1 MNDDL
6 SISMQIY
13 YFYAHSISQQT
24 YIQSQ
29 PLMGTDAEF
38 TWVDCY
44 RDDVINRLE
53 QWQQEVYD
61 CTQIRLN
68 ELHIK
73 DIQNIEHPCTF
84 DTMDDY
90 DLLIFRKLI
99 TPDDQISNSEDALEK
114 HEQIFG
120 LTTTPVSFITTSNFL
135 ITVRERG
142 NHALENYALRVQM
155 IAAKPADEQNKPRKL
170 ASSALD
176 LQLRLLNSMVDD
188 YLDLRAPLTKRVEF
202 WQQELLQGNRRFT
215 RWQQLFQENMAFQ
228 QVENLCEEQ
237 IDVLQELRGEII
249 ENHGHIKSK
258 KRVEKQDIILVRI
271 NDLVSHVERIQKY
284 IARLNTAIQSAID
297 LHFSAISNQTN
308 ENMRILA
315 IITAVFAPLTLLT
328 GVYGMNFDYIPGLKN
343 PIGFWVML
351 SSMLICTIVLLI
363 YFYRRHLVGR
373 GERSVIDMLA
383 QQHKNQHVNLLWF
396 LDYEPIK
403 QTLKE
408 VEKITRLK

>member
-258 KRVEKQDIILVRI
+258 KRVEKQDIILV
-271 NDLVSHVERIQKY
+271 
-284 IARLNTAIQSAID
+284 
-297 LHFSAISNQTN
+297 
-308 ENMRILA
+308 
-315 IITAVFAPLTLLT
+315 
-328 GVYGMNFDYIPGLKN
+328 
-343 PIGFWVML
+343 
-351 SSMLICTIVLLI
+351 
-363 YFYRRHLVGR
+363 
-373 GERSVIDMLA
+373 
-383 QQHKNQHVNLLWF
+383 
-396 LDYEPIK
+396 
-403 QTLKE
+403 
-408 VEKITRLK
+408 

>member
-1 MNDDL
+1 
-6 SISMQIY
+6 MQIF
-13 YFYAHSISQQT
+13 YFYAHSVSQQT
-24 YIQSQ
+24 YIQAQ
-29 PLMGTDAEF
+29 PIADLEPEF

-61 CTQIRLN
+61 CTQLRLN

-99 TPDDQISNSEDALEK
+99 TPNDQILNSDDALEK

-120 LTTTPVSFITTSNFL
+120 LTTTPVSFITTSNVL

-142 NHALENYALRVQM
+142 NHALESYASRVQM
-155 IAAKPADEQNKPRKL
+155 IASKPIDEQNKPRKL
-170 ASSALD
+170 ATSALD

-202 WQQELLQGNRRFT
+202 WQQELLQGKRRFT
-215 RWQQLFQENMAFQ
+215 LWQQLFQENMAFQ
-228 QVENLCEEQ
+228 QVENVCEEQ

-258 KRVEKQDIILVRI
+258 KRVEKQDTILVRV

-284 IARLNTAIQSAID
+284 TARLNTAIQSAID

-328 GVYGMNFDYIPGLKN
+328 GVYGMNFEFIPGLKN
-343 PIGFWVML
+343 PIGFWIML
-351 SSMLICTIVLLI
+351 SSMLICTIVLLV

-396 LDYEPIK
+396 LDYGPIK
-403 QTLKE
+403 QTMKE
-408 VEKITRLK
+408 VEKITKLK

>member
-1 MNDDL
+1 
-6 SISMQIY
+6 MQIY
-13 YFYAHSISQQT
+13 YFYVHAASQQM
-24 YIQSQ
+24 YIQLQ
-29 PLMGTDAEF
+29 PIVNVEPEF

-44 RDDVINRLE
+44 RDDVIHGLE
-53 QWQQEVYD
+53 QWQQDVYD
-61 CTQIRLN
+61 CTQLRLN
-68 ELHIK
+68 ELHVK

-99 TPDDQISNSEDALEK
+99 TPTDQIISGDNALEE
-114 HEQIFG
+114 HERLFG
-120 LTTTPVSFITTSNFL
+120 LTTTPVSFITTNNIL
-135 ITVRERG
+135 ITIRERG
-142 NHALENYALRVQM
+142 NRALENYLTRVQT
-155 IAAKPADEQNKPRKL
+155 IAAKPVDEQNKPRKM
-170 ASSALD
+170 AASALD

-188 YLDLRAPLTKRVEF
+188 YLDLRAPLSKRVEF

-249 ENHGHIKSK
+249 ENHGHAKSK
-258 KRVEKQDIILVRI
+258 KRVGKQDIILVRI

-284 IARLNTAIQSAID
+284 TARLNNAIQSAID

-328 GVYGMNFDYIPGLKN
+328 GVYGMNFEFIPGLKN
-343 PIGFWVML
+343 PIGFWIMLIVML
-351 SSMLICTIVLLI
+351 LSTAMLIL
-363 YFYRRHLVGR
+363 YFYRRHLMGR

-408 VEKITRLK
+408 VEKMTRLK

>member
-1 MNDDL
+1 
-6 SISMQIY
+6 MQIF
-13 YFYAHSISQQT
+13 YFYAHSVSQQT
-24 YIQSQ
+24 YIQAQ
-29 PLMGTDAEF
+29 PIADLEPEF

-61 CTQIRLN
+61 CTQLRLN

-99 TPDDQISNSEDALEK
+99 TPNDQILNSDDAFEK

-120 LTTTPVSFITTSNFL
+120 LTTTPVSFITTSNVL

-142 NHALENYALRVQM
+142 NHALESYALRVQM
-155 IAAKPADEQNKPRKL
+155 IATKPTDEQNKPRKL
-170 ASSALD
+170 ATSALD

-202 WQQELLQGNRRFT
+202 WQQELLQGKRRFT
-215 RWQQLFQENMAFQ
+215 LWQQLFQENMAFQ
-228 QVENLCEEQ
+228 QVENVCEEQ

-258 KRVEKQDIILVRI
+258 KRVEKQDTILVRV

-284 IARLNTAIQSAID
+284 TARLNTAIQSAID

-328 GVYGMNFDYIPGLKN
+328 GVYGMNFEFIPGLKN
-343 PIGFWVML
+343 PIGFWIML
-351 SSMLICTIVLLI
+351 SSMLICTIVLLV

-403 QTLKE
+403 QTMKE
-408 VEKITRLK
+408 VEKITKLK

>member
-1 MNDDL
+1 MP
-6 SISMQIY
+6 IY
-13 YFYAHSISQQT
+13 YFYAHTASQQM
-24 YIQSQ
+24 YIQLQ
-29 PLMGTDAEF
+29 PIADVEPEF

-44 RDDVINRLE
+44 RDDVIHRLE
-53 QWQQEVYD
+53 KWQQDVYD
-61 CTQIRLN
+61 CTQLRLN

-99 TPDDQISNSEDALEK
+99 TPTDQIISGDNALEE
-114 HEQIFG
+114 HERLFG
-120 LTTTPVSFITTSNFL
+120 LTTTPVSFITTNNVL
-135 ITVRERG
+135 ISIRERG
-142 NHALENYALRVQM
+142 NRALENYLTRVQT
-155 IAAKPADEQNKPRKL
+155 IAAKSVDEQNKPRKL

-188 YLDLRAPLTKRVEF
+188 YLDLRAPLSKRVEF

-237 IDVLQELRGEII
+237 IDVLQELRSEII
-249 ENHGHIKSK
+249 ENHGHAKSK
-258 KRVEKQDIILVRI
+258 KRVEKQDTILVRI

-284 IARLNTAIQSAID
+284 TARLNTAIQSAID

-328 GVYGMNFDYIPGLKN
+328 GVYGMNFEFIPGLKN
-343 PIGFWVML
+343 PVGFWIMLIVML
-351 SSMLICTIVLLI
+351 ISTAILIL
-363 YFYRRHLVGR
+363 YFYRRHLMGR

-408 VEKITRLK
+408 VEKMTRLK

>member
-1 MNDDL
+1 
-6 SISMQIY
+6 MQIY
-13 YFYAHSISQQT
+13 YFYVHAASQQM
-24 YIQSQ
+24 YIQLQ
-29 PLMGTDAEF
+29 PIVNVEPEF

-44 RDDVINRLE
+44 RDDVIHRLE
-53 QWQQEVYD
+53 QWQQDVYD
-61 CTQIRLN
+61 CTQLRLN
-68 ELHIK
+68 ELHVK

-99 TPDDQISNSEDALEK
+99 TPTDQIISGDNALEE
-114 HEQIFG
+114 HERLFG
-120 LTTTPVSFITTSNFL
+120 LTTTPVSFITTNNIL
-135 ITVRERG
+135 ITIRERG
-142 NHALENYALRVQM
+142 NRALENYLTRVQT
-155 IAAKPADEQNKPRKL
+155 IAAKPVDEQNKPRKL
-170 ASSALD
+170 AASALD

-188 YLDLRAPLTKRVEF
+188 YLDLRAPLSKRVEF

-249 ENHGHIKSK
+249 ENHGHAKSK
-258 KRVEKQDIILVRI
+258 KKVGKQDIILVRI

-284 IARLNTAIQSAID
+284 TARLNNAIQSAID

-328 GVYGMNFDYIPGLKN
+328 GVYGMNFEFIPGLKN
-343 PIGFWVML
+343 PIGFWIMLIVML
-351 SSMLICTIVLLI
+351 LSTAMLIL
-363 YFYRRHLVGR
+363 YFYRRHLMGR

-408 VEKITRLK
+408 VEKMTRLK

>member
-1 MNDDL
+1 
-6 SISMQIY
+6 MQIY
-13 YFYAHSISQQT
+13 YFYVHAASQQM
-24 YIQSQ
+24 YIQLQ
-29 PLMGTDAEF
+29 PIVNVEPEF

-44 RDDVINRLE
+44 RDDVIHRLE
-53 QWQQEVYD
+53 QWQQDVYD
-61 CTQIRLN
+61 CTQLRLN
-68 ELHIK
+68 ELHVK

-99 TPDDQISNSEDALEK
+99 TPTDQIISGDNALEE
-114 HEQIFG
+114 HERLFG
-120 LTTTPVSFITTSNFL
+120 LTTTPVSFITTNNIV
-135 ITVRERG
+135 ITIRERV
-142 NHALENYALRVQM
+142 NRALENYLTRVQT
-155 IAAKPADEQNKPRKL
+155 IAAKPVDEQNKPRKM
-170 ASSALD
+170 AASALD

-188 YLDLRAPLTKRVEF
+188 YLDLRAPLSKRVEF

-249 ENHGHIKSK
+249 ENHGHAKSK
-258 KRVEKQDIILVRI
+258 KRVGKQDIILVRI

-284 IARLNTAIQSAID
+284 TARLNNAIQSAID

-328 GVYGMNFDYIPGLKN
+328 GVYGMNFEFIPGLKN
-343 PIGFWVML
+343 PIGFWIMLIVML
-351 SSMLICTIVLLI
+351 LSTAMLIL
-363 YFYRRHLVGR
+363 YFYRRHLMGR

-408 VEKITRLK
+408 VEKMTRLK

>member
-1 MNDDL
+1 
-6 SISMQIY
+6 MQIY
-13 YFYAHSISQQT
+13 YFYVHAASQQM
-24 YIQSQ
+24 YIQLQ
-29 PLMGTDAEF
+29 PIVNVEPEF

-44 RDDVINRLE
+44 RDDVIHRLE
-53 QWQQEVYD
+53 QWQQDVYD
-61 CTQIRLN
+61 CTQLRLN
-68 ELHIK
+68 ELHVK

-99 TPDDQISNSEDALEK
+99 TPTDQIISGDNALEE
-114 HEQIFG
+114 HERLFG
-120 LTTTPVSFITTSNFL
+120 LTTTPVSFITTNNIL
-135 ITVRERG
+135 ITIRERG
-142 NHALENYALRVQM
+142 NRALENYLTRVQT
-155 IAAKPADEQNKPRKL
+155 IAAKPVDEQNKPRKM
-170 ASSALD
+170 AASALD

-188 YLDLRAPLTKRVEF
+188 YLDLRAPLSKRVEF

-249 ENHGHIKSK
+249 ENHGHAKSK
-258 KRVEKQDIILVRI
+258 KRVGKQDIILVRI

-284 IARLNTAIQSAID
+284 TARLNNAIQSAID

-343 PIGFWVML
+343 PIGFWIMLIVML
-351 SSMLICTIVLLI
+351 LSTAMLIL
-363 YFYRRHLVGR
+363 YFYRRHLMGR

-408 VEKITRLK
+408 VEKMTRLK

>member
-1 MNDDL
+1 
-6 SISMQIY
+6 MQIY
-13 YFYAHSISQQT
+13 YFYVHAASQQM
-24 YIQSQ
+24 YIQLQ
-29 PLMGTDAEF
+29 PIVNVEPEF

-44 RDDVINRLE
+44 RDDVIHRLE
-53 QWQQEVYD
+53 QWQQDVYD
-61 CTQIRLN
+61 CTQLRLN
-68 ELHIK
+68 ELHVK

-99 TPDDQISNSEDALEK
+99 TPTDQIISGDNALEE
-114 HEQIFG
+114 HERLFG
-120 LTTTPVSFITTSNFL
+120 LTTTPVSFITTNNIL
-135 ITVRERG
+135 ITIRERG
-142 NHALENYALRVQM
+142 NRALENYLTRVQT
-155 IAAKPADEQNKPRKL
+155 IAAKPVDEQNKPRKL
-170 ASSALD
+170 AASALD

-188 YLDLRAPLTKRVEF
+188 YLDLRAPLSKRVEF

-249 ENHGHIKSK
+249 ENHGHAKSK
-258 KRVEKQDIILVRI
+258 KRVGKQDIILVRI

-284 IARLNTAIQSAID
+284 TARLNNAIQSAID

-328 GVYGMNFDYIPGLKN
+328 GVYGMNFEFIPGLKN
-343 PIGFWVML
+343 PIGFWIMLIVML
-351 SSMLICTIVLLI
+351 LSTAMLIL
-363 YFYRRHLVGR
+363 YFYRRHLMGR

-408 VEKITRLK
+408 VEKMTRLK

>member
-1 MNDDL
+1 
-6 SISMQIY
+6 MQIY
-13 YFYAHSISQQT
+13 YFYVHAASQQM
-24 YIQSQ
+24 YIQLQ
-29 PLMGTDAEF
+29 PIVNVEPEF

-44 RDDVINRLE
+44 RDDVIHRLE
-53 QWQQEVYD
+53 QWQQDVYD
-61 CTQIRLN
+61 CTQLRLN
-68 ELHIK
+68 ELHVK

-99 TPDDQISNSEDALEK
+99 TPTDQIISGDNALEE
-114 HEQIFG
+114 HERLFG
-120 LTTTPVSFITTSNFL
+120 LTTTPVSFITTNNIL
-135 ITVRERG
+135 ITIRERG
-142 NHALENYALRVQM
+142 NRALENYLTRVQT
-155 IAAKPADEQNKPRKL
+155 IAAKPVDEQNKPRKM
-170 ASSALD
+170 AASALD

-188 YLDLRAPLTKRVEF
+188 YLDLRAPLSKRVEF

-249 ENHGHIKSK
+249 ENHGHAKSK
-258 KRVEKQDIILVRI
+258 KKVGKQDIILVRI

-284 IARLNTAIQSAID
+284 TARLNNAIQSAID

-328 GVYGMNFDYIPGLKN
+328 GVYGMNFEFIPGLKN
-343 PIGFWVML
+343 PIGFWIMLIVML
-351 SSMLICTIVLLI
+351 LSTAMLIL
-363 YFYRRHLVGR
+363 YFYRRHLMGR

-408 VEKITRLK
+408 VEKMTRLK

>member
-1 MNDDL
+1 
-6 SISMQIY
+6 MQIF
-13 YFYAHSISQQT
+13 YFYAHSVSQQT
-24 YIQSQ
+24 YIQAQ
-29 PLMGTDAEF
+29 PIADLEPEF

-61 CTQIRLN
+61 CTQLRLN

-99 TPDDQISNSEDALEK
+99 TPNDQILNSDDAFEK

-120 LTTTPVSFITTSNFL
+120 LTTTPVSFITTSNVL

-142 NHALENYALRVQM
+142 NHALESYALRVQM
-155 IAAKPADEQNKPRKL
+155 IATKPIDEQNKPRKL
-170 ASSALD
+170 ATSALD

-202 WQQELLQGNRRFT
+202 WQQELLQGKRRFT
-215 RWQQLFQENMAFQ
+215 LWQQLFQENMAFQ
-228 QVENLCEEQ
+228 QVENVCEEQ

-258 KRVEKQDIILVRI
+258 KRVEKQDTILVRV

-284 IARLNTAIQSAID
+284 TARLNTAIQSAID

-328 GVYGMNFDYIPGLKN
+328 GVYGMNFEFIPGLKN
-343 PIGFWVML
+343 PIGFWIML
-351 SSMLICTIVLLI
+351 SSMLICTIVLLV

-403 QTLKE
+403 QTMKE
-408 VEKITRLK
+408 VEKITKLK